1 MDNTGDQITSYLIE
15 KGLVR
20 KEDLEKIVP
29 PNQPSEG
36 LRVEEYLI
44 NSGLLTEEEF
54 HLAVEEFFG
63 VPFAAKDDFP
73 KEALL
78 INNLSAQFMKE
89 SKFLPASL
97 NNNELTVIMGN
108 PLDFYT
114 MDALRLATDFEIR
127 ILAGRESEILE
138 VIERLYGSSGTSME
152 KIIEDLAGLNS
163 AGYIFYSTDLLHWTN
178 IPGAFKQLGK

>member
-15 KGLVR
+15 KGLIR
-20 KEDLEKIVP
+20 KEDLEKIAP

-36 LRVEEYLI
+36 LPVEAYLI

-54 HLAVEEFFG
+54 HLAVEEFIG
-63 VPFAAKDDFP
+63 VPFATKDDFP
-73 KEALL
+73 KEPLV

-97 NNNELTVIMGN
+97 NNNELTVIMSN
-108 PLDFYT
+108 PFNFYT

-127 ILAGRESEILE
+127 VLAGRGE
-138 VIERLYGSSGTSME
+138 
-152 KIIEDLAGLNS
+152 
-163 AGYIFYSTDLLHWTN
+163 
-178 IPGAFKQLGK
+178 